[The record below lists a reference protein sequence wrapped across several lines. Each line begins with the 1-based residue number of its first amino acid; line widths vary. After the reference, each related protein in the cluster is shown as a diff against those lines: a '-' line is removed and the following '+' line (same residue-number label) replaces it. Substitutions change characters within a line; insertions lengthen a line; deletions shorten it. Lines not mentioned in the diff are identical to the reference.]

1 MGLALVV
8 LVVVLIGSFLQRVS
22 GMGLGL
28 VAGPILSLMLGP
40 VEGILVV
47 NVLALINAALTTYSV
62 RENVDWKKFAT
73 ISSVMIIGAIPGAML
88 IKVVSGPLL
97 MVIVGVL
104 LLIALAVVTFGQN
117 RIPRADG
124 TGPAVASGIIGGFMN
139 TLAGIAGPAITVY
152 AQASRWDQRVYAAT
166 LQPIFII
173 SASVSILVKMVGG
186 VGDLGSLSVWVWVFG
201 VIAMIVGIYLG
212 ALIGDRVSKPQARK
226 LALFLATAGG
236 VSALVR
242 GLVGMLG

>member
-8 LVVVLIGSFLQRVS
+8 LVIVFVGSFLQRVS

-47 NVLALINAALTTYSV
+47 NVLALINAILTTYSV
-62 RENVDWKKFAT
+62 REFVDWKKFAT
-73 ISSVMIIGAIPGAML
+73 IASVMIIGAIPGAML
-88 IKVVSGPLL
+88 IKVISGSLL
-97 MVIVGVL
+97 MFIVGAL
-104 LLIALAVVTFGQN
+104 LLMALAVVTFGQN
-117 RIPRADG
+117 RIPKVDG
-124 TGPAVASGIIGGFMN
+124 TGPAVASGIVGGFMN

-152 AQASRWDQRVYAAT
+152 AQASRWDQRAYAAT
-166 LQPIFII
+166 LQPIFIV
-173 SASVSILVKMVGG
+173 SAAVSILVKMVGG
-186 VGDLGSLSVWVWVFG
+186 VGDLGTISPWVWIFG
-201 VIAMIVGIYLG
+201 VIAMIGGIWFG
-212 ALIGDRVSKPQARK
+212 ARIGDRVAKPQARK

-242 GLVGMLG
+242 GLIGMMS